1 MDTNIH
7 QSETHASEHIQNG
20 MDRRI
25 PKKRFSTQ
33 KILWLA
39 GITIFI
45 LIVFFAYRV
54 SQKKIYNISRE
65 RITIGTVT
73 HGNFQDVVLQSATV
87 EPLTTVLVNSPI
99 GGQVQKILVE
109 DGSMVKAGEP
119 ILKLSNPGATLNF
132 ITSEGQTIERIND
145 LRKTRLDLQTN
156 ERELEQQMLQ
166 TNADL
171 DKATTQFKRDTLLY
185 VKGVI
190 SQKDYLTSRRE
201 YHLQLENKR
210 LMQQTIEQEK
220 QVRQMQLS
228 ETNASIARLQKS
240 LNIIQQSLENL
251 TVKAPVSGRLSSF
264 DPVVGRSYAP
274 NETMGKIDVLQG
286 YKLVAQV
293 DEYYISRVHEG
304 QKAVC
309 IFGNKEYPMEV
320 KKVLPEVTNGQFETD
335 LVFTKDPTKGLSRGL
350 SLQVKIFLSANQK
363 ALLLPRGQFFEST
376 GGNWVYVVKRDHA
389 VKRNIQLGRKNYQYF
404 EVLDGLE
411 QGDSVIT
418 SGYEG
423 YTQYDE
429 VNIKK

>member
-1 MDTNIH
+1 MNT
-7 QSETHASEHIQNG
+7 ETKTDQQAVNNS
-20 MDRRI
+20 MDRPI
-25 PKKRFSTQ
+25 AKKRFSTK

-39 GITIFI
+39 GIILFI
-45 LIVFFAYRV
+45 LLLFFAYRL
-54 SQKKIYNISRE
+54 SKKNVYNISRE
-65 RITIGTVT
+65 RITIGEVKQ
-73 HGNFQDVVLQSATV
+73 GYFQDVVLQSATV

-99 GGQVQKILVE
+99 GGQVEKILVE
-109 DGSMVKAGEP
+109 DGSQVKAGEP
-119 ILKLSNPGATLNF
+119 ILKLSNPEATLGY
-132 ITSEGQTIERIND
+132 ITSEGQIIERIND

-171 DKATTQFKRDTLLY
+171 DKAATQFKRDTLLY
-185 VKGVI
+185 IQGVI
-190 SQKDYLTSRRE
+190 SQKDYLTSQRE

-220 QVRQMQLS
+220 QVRQMQLA

-240 LNIIQQSLENL
+240 LNIIQENLENL

-309 IFGNKEYPMEV
+309 LFGNKEYPMEV

-335 LVFTKDPTKGLSRGL
+335 LVFTKNPPKGLSRGL
-350 SLQVKIFLSANQK
+350 SLQVKVFLSANQK

-376 GGNWVYVVKRDHA
+376 GGNWVYVVRGDHA

-404 EVLDGLE
+404 EVLNGLE
-411 QGDSVIT
+411 PGDSVIT
-418 SGYEG
+418 SGYDG
-423 YTQYDE
+423 YTRYDE
-429 VNIKK
+429 VSIK

>member
-1 MDTNIH
+1 MNT
-7 QSETHASEHIQNG
+7 ETKTDQQAVNNS
-20 MDRRI
+20 MDRPI
-25 PKKRFSTQ
+25 AKKRFSTK

-39 GITIFI
+39 GIILFI
-45 LIVFFAYRV
+45 LLLFFAYRL
-54 SQKKIYNISRE
+54 SKKNVYNISRE
-65 RITIGTVT
+65 RITIGEVKQ
-73 HGNFQDVVLQSATV
+73 GYFQDVVLQSATV

-99 GGQVQKILVE
+99 GGQVEKILVE
-109 DGSMVKAGEP
+109 DGSRVKAGEP
-119 ILKLSNPGATLNF
+119 ILKLSNPEATLGY
-132 ITSEGQTIERIND
+132 ITSEGQIIERIND

-171 DKATTQFKRDTLLY
+171 DKAATQFKRDTLLY
-185 VKGVI
+185 IQGVI
-190 SQKDYLTSRRE
+190 SQKDYLTSQRE

-220 QVRQMQLS
+220 QVRQMQLA

-240 LNIIQQSLENL
+240 LNIIQENLENL

-309 IFGNKEYPMEV
+309 LFGNKEYPMEV

-335 LVFTKDPTKGLSRGL
+335 LVFTKNPPKGLSRGL
-350 SLQVKIFLSANQK
+350 SLQVKVFLSANQK

-376 GGNWVYVVKRDHA
+376 GGNWVYVVRGDHA

-404 EVLDGLE
+404 EVLNGLE
-411 QGDSVIT
+411 PGDSVIT
-418 SGYEG
+418 SGYDG
-423 YTQYDE
+423 YTRYDE
-429 VNIKK
+429 VSIK

>member
-1 MDTNIH
+1 
-7 QSETHASEHIQNG
+7 
-20 MDRRI
+20 MDRVI
-25 PKKRFSTQ
+25 AKKRFSTK

-39 GITIFI
+39 GILLF
-45 LIVFFAYRV
+45 LVIVFFAYRI
-54 SQKKIYNISRE
+54 SQKNVYNISRE
-65 RITIGTVT
+65 RITIGAVKQ
-73 HGNFQDVVLQSATV
+73 GYFQDVVLQSATV
-87 EPLTTVLVNSPI
+87 EPLTTVLLNSPI
-99 GGQVQKILVE
+99 GGLVEKMYVE

-119 ILKLSNPGATLNF
+119 LLKLSNPEATLSY
-132 ITSEGQTIERIND
+132 ISSEGQIIERIND

-156 ERELEQQMLQ
+156 ERELKQQMLQ

-171 DKATTQFKRDTLLY
+171 DKAATQFKRDTLLY
-185 VKGVI
+185 VQGVI
-190 SQKDYLTSRRE
+190 SKKDYQISRRD
-201 YHLQLENKR
+201 YHLQLKNQK
-210 LMQQTIEQEK
+210 LAQQTLEQEQQSRK
-220 QVRQMQLS
+220 MQLS

-240 LNIIQQSLENL
+240 LTLIQKSIENL

-293 DEYYISRVHEG
+293 DEYYISRVKEG

-320 KKVLPEVTNGQFETD
+320 KKVLPEVVNGQFETD
-335 LVFTKDPTKGLSRGL
+335 LVFTKEPPKGLSRGL
-350 SLQVKIFLSANQK
+350 SLQVKVFLSANQK

-376 GGNWVYVVKRDHA
+376 GGNWIYVVKGDHA
-389 VKRNIQLGRKNYQYF
+389 IKRNIQLGRKNYQYF

-411 QGDSVIT
+411 PGDSVIT
-418 SGYEG
+418 SGYDG

-429 VNIKK
+429 VNIK

>member
-1 MDTNIH
+1 M
-7 QSETHASEHIQNG
+7 ETKPQIPETDVKLPSQG
-20 MDRRI
+20 MDRI
-25 PKKRFSTQ
+25 IKKKKFTTK
-33 KILWLA
+33 KILWII
-39 GITIFI
+39 GIVLFI
-45 LIVFFAYRV
+45 IIVFFAYRV
-54 SQKKIYNISRE
+54 SQKKVYNISRD
-65 RITIGTVT
+65 RITIGTV
-73 HGNFQDVVLQSATV
+73 GRGDFQDVVLQSATV
-87 EPLTTVLVNSPI
+87 EPLTTVLLNSPI
-99 GGQVQKILVE
+99 GGLVEKMFVE
-109 DGSMVKAGEP
+109 DGSMVKAGES
-119 ILKLSNPGATLNF
+119 LLQLSNPEATLGY
-132 ITSEGQTIERIND
+132 ITSEGQIIERIND

-166 TNADL
+166 TNSDL
-171 DKATTQFKRDTLLY
+171 DKAATQFKRDTALY
-185 VKGVI
+185 TKGVV
-190 SQKDYLTSRRE
+190 SQKDYQDSRRD
-201 YHLQLENKR
+201 YHLQQENKK

-240 LNIIQQSLENL
+240 LNIIQKSIENL

-309 IFGNKEYPMEV
+309 IFGDKEYPMEV

-335 LVFTKDPTKGLSRGL
+335 LVFSDDPPKGLSRGL

-376 GGNWVYVVKRDHA
+376 GGNWVYVVHGDKA
-389 VKRNIQLGRKNYQYF
+389 VKHNIQLGRKNYQYF

-411 QGDSVIT
+411 KGDSVIT

-429 VNIKK
+429 VNIK

>member
-1 MDTNIH
+1 METNRQITEKELDAPS
-7 QSETHASEHIQNG
+7 QG
-20 MDRRI
+20 MDRVI
-25 PKKRFSTQ
+25 KKKRFTTK
-33 KILWLA
+33 KILWIA
-39 GITIFI
+39 GAVLFI
-45 LIVFFAYRV
+45 IIVFFAYRV
-54 SQKKIYNISRE
+54 SQKKVYNISRD

-73 HGNFQDVVLQSATV
+73 RGDFQDVVLQSATV
-87 EPLTTVLVNSPI
+87 EPLTTVLLNSPI
-99 GGQVQKILVE
+99 GGLVQKMFVE
-109 DGSMVKAGEP
+109 DGSLVKAGEP
-119 ILKLSNPGATLNF
+119 LLQLSNPDATLNY
-132 ITSEGQTIERIND
+132 ITSEGQIIERIND

-156 ERELEQQMLQ
+156 ERELEQQMLK

-171 DKATTQFKRDTLLY
+171 DAASTQFKRDTALY
-185 VKGVI
+185 IKGVV
-190 SQKDYLTSRRE
+190 SQKDYQTSQRD
-201 YHLQLENKR
+201 YHLQQANKR

-220 QVRQMQLS
+220 QVRQMQLD
-228 ETNASIARLQKS
+228 ETNSSIARLQKS
-240 LNIIQQSLENL
+240 LGIIQQSIENL

-309 IFGNKEYPMEV
+309 IFGDQEYPMEV

-335 LVFTKDPTKGLSRGL
+335 LVFTNDPPKGLSRGL

-376 GGNWVYVVKRDHA
+376 GGNWVYLIKGDHA
-389 VKRNIQLGRKNYQYF
+389 IKKNIQLGRKNYQYF

-411 QGDSVIT
+411 KGDSVIT
-418 SGYEG
+418 SGYDG

-429 VNIKK
+429 VNIK